1 MIAAGPGSWVDELI
15 AVVGGDN
22 VLAASGVRY
31 PKISLEEVLRG
42 DPEIILDVSYAAEK
56 DVAVWNG
63 VDVSATKTG
72 RVKALK
78 EPYLRGPSPRV
89 KEALDALSAALR

>member
-1 MIAAGPGSWVDELI
+1 MPYQR
-15 AVVGGDN
+15 
-22 VLAASGVRY
+22 VLA
-31 PKISLEEVLRG
+31 ISLLG
-42 DPEIILDVSYAAEK
+42 LGACGNVS
-56 DVAVWNG
+56 G
-63 VDVSATKTG
+63 HVSATKTG